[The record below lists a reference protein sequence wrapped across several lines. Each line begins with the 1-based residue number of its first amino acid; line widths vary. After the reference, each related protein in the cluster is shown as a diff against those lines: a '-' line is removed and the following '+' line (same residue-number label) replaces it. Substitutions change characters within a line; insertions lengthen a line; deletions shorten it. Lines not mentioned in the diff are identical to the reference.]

1 MIMMKLTVLDKKTLI
16 KIVAER
22 FGFRIYL
29 PQDYD
34 TQRINMQE
42 IIIDGNSLSL
52 EAVQQVACLQ
62 VPIRLADSSR
72 EKVKKC
78 RAYVDQVIA
87 NGDTVYGLT
96 TGFGKFSTVT
106 IAPEHIAELQV
117 NLIRSHATSVGEP
130 YTVAQTRAVM
140 LLRIAVLAKGHSGIR
155 LETLETLVQMLNA
168 GVHPIIPKRGSVGA
182 SGDLSPLSHLA
193 LVLIGEG
200 EALYMGEIISGQ
212 AAMQKAGINPVTL
225 AAKEGLALN
234 NGTQV
239 MAALGVLSLLEA
251 ERLCR
256 YADVIAS
263 MSIDALKGTPRA
275 FDELIH
281 NLRPHPGQIKSAAN
295 IRYLLS
301 NSALRESHRNCGNV
315 QDAYSLRCTPQV
327 HGAVRDALSYARGVL
342 EIEINSATDNPLI
355 FAEEGK
361 VISGGNFHGEPLAIA
376 LDTMAIAISELASI
390 SERRVEQML
399 NPALSRGL
407 SPFLADRPGIDSGFM
422 IAQLTA
428 ASVVSENK
436 VLAHPASVDSI
447 PTSANQE
454 DHVSMGSVGAI
465 KLLQVVENVS
475 TALGIELLVASA
487 ALDQRGVNSS
497 PSLEKV
503 KHALRENVPAMKGDR
518 IMYPDINNAIALLC
532 SDRIDT
538 LVTKID

>member
-1 MIMMKLTVLDKKTLI
+1 
-16 KIVAER
+16 
-22 FGFRIYL
+22 
-29 PQDYD
+29 
-34 TQRINMQE
+34 MQE

-52 EAVQQVACLQ
+52 EAVEQVACFA
-62 VPIRLADSSR
+62 VPIRISDASR
-72 EKVKKC
+72 NKVKQC
-78 RAYVDQVIA
+78 RAYVDKVIA

-96 TGFGKFSTVT
+96 TGFGKFSTVS
-106 IAPEHIAELQV
+106 IPAQNIAELQL

-130 YTVAQTRAVM
+130 YTIAQTRAIM

-155 LETLETLVQMLNA
+155 YETLDTLVQMLNK

-200 EALYMGEIISGQ
+200 EAIYGEPAQKLSG
-212 AAMQKAGINPVTL
+212 AIAMQQAGIKPVQL

-263 MSIDALKGTPRA
+263 MSIDALKGTPKA

-281 NLRPHPGQIKSAAN
+281 KLRPHPGQLKSAAN
-295 IRYLLS
+295 IRKLLTGS
-301 NSALRESHRNCGNV
+301 ILRESHRNCGNV

-327 HGAVRDALSYARGVL
+327 HGAVRDACSYARSVF

-355 FAEEGK
+355 FAEEER

-376 LDTMAIAISELASI
+376 LDTMAMAISELASI
-390 SERRVEQML
+390 SERRIEQML

-436 VLAHPASVDSI
+436 VLSHPACVDSI

-454 DHVSMGSVGAI
+454 DHVSMGSVSAI
-465 KLLQVVENVS
+465 KLLQVIDNVT
-475 TALGIELLVASA
+475 TALGIELLVAGS
-487 ALDQRGVNSS
+487 ALDQRGLNSS
-497 PSLEKV
+497 PALEKV
-503 KHALRENVPAMKGDR
+503 KAALRESVPPLKGDR
-518 IMYPDINNAIALLC
+518 IMYPDVNNAIALVR
-532 SDRIDT
+532 SARIDG
-538 LVTKID
+538 LVGKID

>member
-1 MIMMKLTVLDKKTLI
+1 MPETID
-16 KIVAER
+16 
-22 FGFRIYL
+22 FRIYT
-29 PQDYD
+29 PHDNN
-34 TQRINMQE
+34 TPRIKMQE

-52 EAVQQVACLQ
+52 EDVQQVALMAA
-62 VPIRLADSSR
+62 PIKISDPSR
-72 EKVKKC
+72 DKVIKC
-78 RAYVDQVIA
+78 RAYVDKVIA

-96 TGFGKFSTVT
+96 TGFGKFSTVS
-106 IAPEHIAELQV
+106 IPAEHIAELQL

-130 YTVAQTRAVM
+130 YTIAQTRAIM

-155 LETLETLVQMLNA
+155 YETLDTLVQMLNK
-168 GVHPIIPKRGSVGA
+168 GVHPLIPTRGSVGA

-200 EALYMGEIISGQ
+200 EANYKGEVMPGLV
-212 AAMQKAGINPVTL
+212 AMQKAGIKPVQL

-263 MSIDALKGTPRA
+263 MSIDALKGTPKA
-275 FDELIH
+275 FDELVH
-281 NLRPHPGQIKSAAN
+281 RLRPHPGQLASAKN
-295 IRYLLS
+295 IRTLLS
-301 NSALRESHRNCGNV
+301 GSVLRESHRNCGNV
-315 QDAYSLRCTPQV
+315 QDAYSLRCSPQV
-327 HGAVRDALSYARGVL
+327 HGAVRDACRYARNVL

-355 FAEEGK
+355 FADEEK

-376 LDTMAIAISELASI
+376 LDTMAIAVSELASI

-428 ASVVSENK
+428 AAVVSENK
-436 VLAHPASVDSI
+436 VLSHPASVDSI

-454 DHVSMGSVGAI
+454 DHVSMGSVSAI
-465 KLLQVVENVS
+465 KLLQVLENVS
-475 TALGIELLVASA
+475 TALGIELLVACA
-487 ALDQRGVNSS
+487 ALDQRALESS
-497 PSLEKV
+497 PLLEKV
-503 KHALRENVPAMKGDR
+503 KSALRESVPPLKGDR
-518 IMYPDINNAIALLC
+518 VMYPDVNNAIALVRSGL
-532 SDRIDT
+532 IDE
-538 LVTKID
+538 LVGKID